1 MECWEIFLPVSENVK
16 LFLGIT
22 AIKPVFLIADQL
34 FAYFPQAPCSKLIIM
49 STYVELNL
57 YINTAAL

>member
-1 MECWEIFLPVSENVK
+1 MECREIFLPVSENVK

-34 FAYFPQAPCSKLIIM
+34 FAYFPQAPCSKLIM